1 MDGAGDP
8 RNSGPVTTEPPAR
21 MTRRKRR
28 FLKAV
33 FGLTFGFFLS
43 ADDRRGSTTKDRQ
56 SAPKPASAEV
66 EDAAREDRRPSPP
79 RR

>member
-1 MDGAGDP
+1 
-8 RNSGPVTTEPPAR
+8 

-28 FLKAV
+28 FLKAI

-43 ADDRRGSTTKDRQ
+43 ADDRRGSTTGKHQ
-56 SAPKPASAEV
+56 STPKPASAEV
-66 EDAAREDRRPSPP
+66 EDAAREDRSPYPP